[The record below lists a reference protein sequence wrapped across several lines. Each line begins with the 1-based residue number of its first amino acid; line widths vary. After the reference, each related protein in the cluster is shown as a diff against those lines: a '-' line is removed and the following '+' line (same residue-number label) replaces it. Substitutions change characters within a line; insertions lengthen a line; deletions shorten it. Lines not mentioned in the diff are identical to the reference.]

1 MSVYTS
7 HSSQG
12 DMVQDM
18 KNRGGLKKPGLLF
31 SITRGTG

>member
-1 MSVYTS
+1 MSVYTL

-18 KNRGGLKKPGLLF
+18 KNRGGLKKPGLF
-31 SITRGTG
+31 FFVKRGTG